1 MLELCLGGGLA
12 KDLAGL
18 QEANQAV
25 AKSHG
30 HRRVAKAGRAANG
43 VRFQSGAGCQF
54 LLHLQ
59 TGGAGAAGFEDQGA
73 KGALVALAM
82 VGKLP
87 RFHRPQSDRKSRSLS
102 EGALVVLEDLGV
114 AQALDQAPVSVGAA
128 AAPGFERRQ
137 LCSGRPAAG
146 PPGRGGARVLA
157 ALRGLPNKGCL
168 HGGRLPEA
176 ALRLNWDQAFLLPE
190 ANCGTRAGPIHGPNI
205 VGDDVRSLILLRQRG
220 DQRLLTSSPTAVS
233 CFPTPRA
240 SAKLAPDELI
250 EFLLCQFT
258 NMPARSAG

>member
-87 RFHRPQSDRKSRSLS
+87 RFHRPQSDRQSRSLS

-146 PPGRGGARVLA
+146 PPGRSGARLLA

-168 HGGRLPEA
+168 HGGRLPEV

-190 ANCGTRAGPIHGPNI
+190 ANCGTRAGPIHEAEHRRRRREESYSSARNGEI
-205 VGDDVRSLILLRQRG
+205 RDSSRRLLRLFPAFRRG
-220 DQRLLTSSPTAVS
+220 ALRLSWSRTS
-233 CFPTPRA
+233 
-240 SAKLAPDELI
+240 
-250 EFLLCQFT
+250 
-258 NMPARSAG
+258 